1 MDAVYNMNLFAWRSG
16 RSNDLAAIDKLQ
28 TAIAN
33 QVDSNE
39 AKRGEELMER
49 LASERGRTEET
60 PEFSFSLHTES
71 AVAVYITAD
80 ANWCVSSARA
90 RFDSDRYEIRLWD
103 TKNGSCVK
111 VIAGCEEDVQHIAF
125 QPREKLIAAAYESCI
140 RLWNA
145 ANGRLHKALG
155 KESCEAEAIL
165 FAEDEKLLFSSH
177 NDNTC
182 LLYTSPSTRDS

>member
-1 MDAVYNMNLFAWRSG
+1 MSAAVRRN
-16 RSNDLAAIDKLQ
+16 
-28 TAIAN
+28 
-33 QVDSNE
+33 
-39 AKRGEELMER
+39 
-49 LASERGRTEET
+49 
-60 PEFSFSLHTES
+60 
-71 AVAVYITAD
+71 

-155 KESCEAEAIL
+155 KESCEAVTLL
-165 FAEDEKLLFSSH
+165 FAENEKLLFSSH
-177 NDNTC
+177 SDKTIRIWNTHRGKCIGKIEPDNNTTAYG
-182 LLYTSPSTRDS
+182 L

>member
-1 MDAVYNMNLFAWRSG
+1 MKKYEEQTGDIYPREEPKAASDTADSLNNRALSYLDLGRSAEAEKLWKRAFLTNPNCMDAVYNMNLFAWRSG

-103 TKNGSCVK
+103 TKTVPASK
-111 VIAGCEEDVQHIAF
+111 
-125 QPREKLIAAAYESCI
+125 
-140 RLWNA
+140 
-145 ANGRLHKALG
+145 
-155 KESCEAEAIL
+155 
-165 FAEDEKLLFSSH
+165 
-177 NDNTC
+177 
-182 LLYTSPSTRDS
+182 